1 MPTHPAAGRGGG
13 FSATLSLQ
21 RESEQRYGR
30 SFGSLDV
37 KVVPETPERLR
48 VRVAPRG
55 GRRWE
60 VPESIVQRCVAQAQS
75 TATVC
80 SCCAVALG
88 CAPLTLTR
96 KGAFCACAAARR
108 PGVQPGLRA
117 EELLYAV
124 DAPAQSG
131 APFALTVRRRGSNMP
146 IFDSRGYR

>member
-1 MPTHPAAGRGGG
+1 MGVSGKLTLRRVMWLGGG
-13 FSATLSLQ
+13 
-21 RESEQRYGR
+21 RI
-30 SFGSLDV
+30 FGGLDV

-88 CAPLTLTR
+88 VHP
-96 KGAFCACAAARR
+96 
-108 PGVQPGLRA
+108 
-117 EELLYAV
+117 
-124 DAPAQSG
+124 
-131 APFALTVRRRGSNMP
+131 
-146 IFDSRGYR
+146 